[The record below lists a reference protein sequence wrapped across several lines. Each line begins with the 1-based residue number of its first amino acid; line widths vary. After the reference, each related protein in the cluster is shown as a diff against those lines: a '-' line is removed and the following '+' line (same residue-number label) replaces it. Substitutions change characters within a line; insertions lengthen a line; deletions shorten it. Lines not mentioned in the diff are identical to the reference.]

1 MMKYYFILNPN
12 ARTGKGQKIWKDKL
26 LPALRAS
33 RRPWKVFYTHFPGH
47 CTQIVEQLTRPGGSP
62 VTIVILG
69 GDGTLN
75 EAVNGIKDFSRV
87 SLGYIPLGSS
97 NDFSRGMEQK
107 GADPAQTLHNI
118 LRKKHEVWLDYGVV
132 KAPGT
137 KEQRFIVS
145 SGIGFDAY
153 VTDDALHSPIKNVLN
168 AFHLGKLTY
177 AVISLKQL
185 FRIRLQKASITVDGK
200 TMDFKRFYFAS
211 SHNLPYEGGG
221 FKFTPK
227 ASPCDGKLDI
237 CVIYN
242 FFKGII
248 PVLLPTAFLGIHPI
262 FHGVKIL
269 RGKDIH
275 VSLERPYPVH
285 TDGET
290 YRPQTD
296 IHIWCEAGKIH
307 FIY

>member
-1 MMKYYFILNPN
+1 MKYYFILNPN

-168 AFHLGKLTY
+168 AFHLGKTDLCGHLFK
-177 AVISLKQL
+177 AVIPHPSSKS
-185 FRIRLQKASITVDGK
+185 FHNRGRGK
-200 TMDFKRFYFAS
+200 PWILSVST
-211 SHNLPYEGGG
+211 L
-221 FKFTPK
+221 
-227 ASPCDGKLDI
+227 
-237 CVIYN
+237 
-242 FFKGII
+242 
-248 PVLLPTAFLGIHPI
+248 LLPTI
-262 FHGVKIL
+262 FPMKAAAL
-269 RGKDIH
+269 NSPQK
-275 VSLERPYPVH
+275 LPPVM
-285 TDGET
+285 ES
-290 YRPQTD
+290 
-296 IHIWCEAGKIH
+296 W
-307 FIY
+307 IYV

>member
-1 MMKYYFILNPN
+1 M
-12 ARTGKGQKIWKDKL
+12 
-26 LPALRAS
+26 
-33 RRPWKVFYTHFPGH
+33 
-47 CTQIVEQLTRPGGSP
+47 
-62 VTIVILG
+62 
-69 GDGTLN
+69 
-75 EAVNGIKDFSRV
+75 

-200 TMDFKRFYFAS
+200 PWILSVST
-211 SHNLPYEGGG
+211 L
-221 FKFTPK
+221 
-227 ASPCDGKLDI
+227 
-237 CVIYN
+237 
-242 FFKGII
+242 
-248 PVLLPTAFLGIHPI
+248 LLPTI
-262 FHGVKIL
+262 FPMKAAAL
-269 RGKDIH
+269 NSPQK
-275 VSLERPYPVH
+275 LPPVM
-285 TDGET
+285 ES
-290 YRPQTD
+290 
-296 IHIWCEAGKIH
+296 W
-307 FIY
+307 IYV